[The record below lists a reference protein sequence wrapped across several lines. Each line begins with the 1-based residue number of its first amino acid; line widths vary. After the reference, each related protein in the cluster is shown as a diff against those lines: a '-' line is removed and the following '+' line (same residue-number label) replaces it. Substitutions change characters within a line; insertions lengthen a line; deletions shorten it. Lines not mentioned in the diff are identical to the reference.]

1 VHNSENIREHRIIIG
16 FYALIRNIWN
26 MHYLIETVAKIKLC
40 SGVKPGVLH
49 WPIAMVICVSM
60 SEAMFMFL
68 LIPFLELFE
77 AGSSVLGRETTV
89 AFSVVSKIF
98 DFFQVDLTL
107 TALAVLLSFVAIQRE
122 VFSALKQLRMQVMI
136 GKIEQGIQNQ
146 VASKML
152 GADFLSILKMGNGK
166 FMELANIASRET
178 AKVAQ
183 SGVQLLS
190 IVITLFLYFTV
201 LVISAPVLALVALGL
216 ALLASLILNYAV
228 RKAEFFGQEIV
239 SIRGIL
245 SQQIH
250 SLYDHVRE
258 IKANGTSGAAVRNL
272 EQVTASVFEK
282 NLAAV
287 TAGLF
292 VRSGLA
298 IFVFVG
304 SIFLVVELQVSSG
317 LNLAIIT
324 AGMAMVLRLMPLVL
338 NLTRLRQALAS
349 KIPYVKDLAFHIQ
362 EFQQNEE
369 NNTGMR
375 EFLSFKKEIHMQGVS
390 FSYNASNS
398 PVLNRVS
405 FVLERGTSTAL
416 IGSSG
421 AGKSTL
427 IDMLPRLINNQAGSI
442 LIDGIETKQFDLASL
457 RNKIAYLPQ
466 IPKLFDNTIR
476 YNISLSHDCKN
487 DEFIKQ
493 LLADVGLGLFVEGLP
508 DKAETLIG
516 ETGLKLSG
524 GQAQRLAFARALY
537 KDAELFIFDE
547 PTSAVDSSNT
557 LKIAILIS
565 NLVKTRGKTA
575 LVVTHDWE
583 LASRLDFMVEI
594 AMGKTTYHGRPDR
607 KLMNV
612 D

>member
-1 VHNSENIREHRIIIG
+1 MNYIIEI
-16 FYALIRNIWN
+16 
-26 MHYLIETVAKIKLC
+26 VDKIKLC
-40 SGVKPGVLH
+40 SSVKLGVLG
-49 WPIAMVICVSM
+49 WPIAMVICVST
-60 SEAMFMFL
+60 SEAMFLFL

-77 AGSSVLGRETTV
+77 AGSSALGREPTV
-89 AFSVVSKIF
+89 TFSVISAAF

-107 TALAVLLSFVAIQRE
+107 TSLAVLLSVAAILRE
-122 VFSALKQLRMQVMI
+122 VFSTLKQLRIQVMI
-136 GKIEQGIQNQ
+136 GKIEQGVQNSL
-146 VASKML
+146 ASKML

-190 IVITLFLYFTV
+190 IFITLFLYFTV
-201 LVISAPVLALVALGL
+201 LVISAPTLALAALGL
-216 ALLASLILNYAV
+216 ALLGSLILNYAV
-228 RKAEFFGQEIV
+228 RKAEFLGQEIV
-239 SIRGIL
+239 SIRGML
-245 SQQIH
+245 SQQFH

-258 IKANGTSGAAVRNL
+258 IKANGASGVAAKNL

-282 NLAAV
+282 TLATV
-287 TAGLF
+287 TAGMF

-298 IFVFVG
+298 VFVFVG
-304 SIFLVVELQVSSG
+304 SIFLVVELQASGG

-324 AGMAMVLRLMPLVL
+324 GGMAMVLRLMPMVL

-349 KIPYVKDLAFHIQ
+349 KVPYVEDLAFHIR
-362 EFQQNEE
+362 EFQLNEE
-369 NNTGMR
+369 NNTGVR
-375 EFLSFKKEIHMQGVS
+375 EFLSLRKEIHMQGVS
-390 FSYNASNS
+390 FSYNASNL
-398 PVLNRVS
+398 PVLNEVS
-405 FVLERGTSTAL
+405 FALKRGTSTAL

-442 LIDGIETKQFDLASL
+442 LFDGIETKQFDLASL
-457 RNKIAYLPQ
+457 RNKIAYVPQ
-466 IPKLFDNTIR
+466 IPKLFDNTIK
-476 YNISLSHDCKN
+476 YNICLSHECDN
-487 DEFIKQ
+487 DKVIKK
-493 LLADVGLGLFVEGLP
+493 LLADVGLGFFVEELP

-557 LKIAILIS
+557 LKIALLIS
-565 NLVKTRGKTA
+565 DLVRTRGKTA

-583 LASRLDFMVEI
+583 LASRLDFMVKIEL
-594 AMGKTTYHGRPDR
+594 GKTAYHGRPDR
-607 KLMNV
+607 KLMDV
-612 D
+612 DL

>member
-1 VHNSENIREHRIIIG
+1 MNYIIEIVTKIR
-16 FYALIRNIWN
+16 
-26 MHYLIETVAKIKLC
+26 LC
-40 SGVKPGVLH
+40 SGVKLGVLF
-49 WPIAMVICVSM
+49 WPIAMVICVST
-60 SEAMFMFL
+60 SEAMFLFL

-77 AGSSVLGRETTV
+77 VGSSVLGREPTV
-89 AFSVVSKIF
+89 TFSVVSITF

-107 TALAVLLSFVAIQRE
+107 TSLAVLLSAVAILRE
-122 VFSALKQLRMQVMI
+122 VFSALKQLRIQVMI
-136 GKIEQGIQNQ
+136 GKIEQGIQNS

-190 IVITLFLYFTV
+190 IFITLFLYFTV
-201 LVISAPVLALVALGL
+201 LVISAPMLALAALGL
-216 ALLASLILNYAV
+216 TMLASLILNYAV
-228 RKAEFFGQEIV
+228 RKAEFLGQEIV
-239 SIRGIL
+239 SIRGML
-245 SQQIH
+245 SQQFH
-250 SLYDHVRE
+250 SLYDHVKE
-258 IKANGTSGAAVRNL
+258 IKANGTSGVAVRNL

-282 NLAAV
+282 TLAAV

-298 IFVFVG
+298 VFVFMG
-304 SIFLVVELQVSSG
+304 SIFLVVELQVSGG

-324 AGMAMVLRLMPLVL
+324 GGMAMVLRLMPMVL
-338 NLTRLRQALAS
+338 NLTRLLQALAS
-349 KIPYVKDLAFHIQ
+349 KVPYVEDLAFHIR
-362 EFQQNEE
+362 EFQLNEE
-369 NNTGMR
+369 NNTGLR
-375 EFLSFKKEIHMQGVS
+375 EFLSFRKEIHMQGVS
-390 FSYNASNS
+390 FSYNASNI
-398 PVLNRVS
+398 PVLNEVS
-405 FVLERGTSTAL
+405 FALKRGTSTAL

-442 LIDGIETKQFDLASL
+442 LIDGIEAKQYGLASL
-457 RNKIAYLPQ
+457 RNKIAYVPQ
-466 IPKLFDNTIR
+466 IPKLFDNTIN
-476 YNISLSHDCKN
+476 YNICLSHECDN
-487 DEFIKQ
+487 DEFIKR
-493 LLADVGLGLFVEGLP
+493 LLADVGLGLFVEELP

-557 LKIAILIS
+557 LKIALLIS
-565 NLVKTRGKTA
+565 NLVRTRGKTA

-583 LASRLDFMVEI
+583 LASRLDFMVKIE
-594 AMGKTTYHGRPDR
+594 MGKTNYHGRPDR
-607 KLMNV
+607 KLMDV
-612 D
+612 DL